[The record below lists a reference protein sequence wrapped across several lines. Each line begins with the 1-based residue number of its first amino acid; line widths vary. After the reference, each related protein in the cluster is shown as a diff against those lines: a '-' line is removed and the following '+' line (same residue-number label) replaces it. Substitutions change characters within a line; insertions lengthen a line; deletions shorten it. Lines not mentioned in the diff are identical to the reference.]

1 MVMTVATFRGFLIAG
16 VALAVLTITAPLAAQ
31 QASAPP
37 LPDPGALSAS
47 WWDYFDAE
55 GDALATRAQSFERRL
70 NEVEAAWSA
79 QGSEPFPAGKV
90 LIDEIRQLLDRY
102 IKLKGET
109 IPDPPA
115 SGKIRE
121 EYSIAALQQLA
132 ASRREVQLELEL
144 QQDEVTR
151 QQEALKTALSAVN
164 DHKAA
169 YLALP
174 HSSPERLPMGLTLI
188 RDRFELAT
196 GQQVHRLRKAR
207 MQNQQAVATH
217 LDNEVAAARERLT
230 ADAADVQKFR
240 DQAQDLTAEL
250 NRLRKQ
256 AAQAR
261 LQSEALAESP
271 LDRARSRL
279 HDQTLIDYEVRIA
292 SVEMGVSQAELAAAL
307 AAYLL
312 QADSKEVD
320 ALRQQRKEAGS
331 LLRDVSVE
339 TDRWRRAT
347 NKERVT
353 ASSQLSSLE
362 GGNESIAS
370 IHRARIEQADATSLV
385 LSRMEEEHYQTSLLI
400 SISEDRVIESGGR
413 FVDYWDKTKD
423 STVAVFTTLKSW
435 STASLFELNRTPVT
449 LLGLLR
455 VILILIVAWWISK
468 IARGALA
475 KVMQRR
481 QSMSKASVYTL
492 SRLSHYAILTIGFF
506 VALSSIGIDFTN
518 FALIAGALGVGIGFG
533 LQAIFSNFV
542 AGLIILFEKSLKVG
556 DFVELESG
564 VHGEVKEIS
573 IRATLVTTND
583 NIDILVPNSEFVNG
597 RVINWTLRE
606 AYRRVRIPF
615 GVAYGTDKELV
626 KKAVLEAADEVPYTL
641 KSIASREPQVWLVEF
656 GDSSLNF
663 ELVVWLT
670 PEAVM
675 RPGKVSAAY
684 TWEIESALA
693 KYGIEIPF
701 PQRDINVRSFFGEKD
716 EAGLKWMEGKRERV
730 IIENSRGKE
739 QPSTG

>member
-1 MVMTVATFRGFLIAG
+1 MAMTAVAFRGSCVAG
-16 VALAVLTITAPLAAQ
+16 VALAVLMITAPVAAQ
-31 QASAPP
+31 QNSAPP
-37 LPDPGALSAS
+37 LPDPGALSAG
-47 WWDYFDAE
+47 WWDYFEAE
-55 GDALATRAQSFERRL
+55 GDALATRAQNFEKRL
-70 NEVEAAWSA
+70 NEVEAGWSA

-102 IKLKGET
+102 VKLKGER

-121 EYSIAALQQLA
+121 EYSITDLQQLA
-132 ASRREVQLELEL
+132 GNRREVQLELEL
-144 QQDEVTR
+144 QQDDITR
-151 QQEALKTALSAVN
+151 QQEALKTALGAVN

-169 YLALP
+169 YLALSA
-174 HSSPERLPMGLTLI
+174 SSPERLPMGLTLI
-188 RDRFELAT
+188 RDRFEVAT
-196 GQQVHRLRKAR
+196 GQQVHRLRRAR
-207 MQNQQAVATH
+207 MQNQQALATQ
-217 LDNEVAAARERLT
+217 LDNALTAARERLV
-230 ADAADVQKFR
+230 ANDADVKKFR
-240 DQAQDLTAEL
+240 DQGQSLTAEV
-250 NRLRKQ
+250 NQLRKR
-256 AAQAR
+256 AAQVR
-261 LQSEALAESP
+261 LQAEALAENA
-271 LDRARSRL
+271 LDQAQSRL

-292 SVEMGVSQAELAAAL
+292 SAETGVAQAQLAAAL
-307 AAYLL
+307 AVYLIE
-312 QADSKEVD
+312 ADSTAVET
-320 ALRQQRKEAGS
+320 LRSELKQAGT
-331 LLRDVSVE
+331 LLREVSVDK
-339 TDRWRRAT
+339 DRWRRAT

-353 ASSQLSSLE
+353 ASSQLSLLE

-370 IHRARIEQADATSLV
+370 IHRARIEKADAAALV
-385 LSRMEEEHYQTSLLI
+385 LSRLEEEQDQTKLLV
-400 SISEDRVIESGGR
+400 SVSEDRVIESGGR
-413 FVDYWDKTKD
+413 FADYWDKTKD
-423 STVAVFTTLKSW
+423 TSVAVLTTLKSW
-435 STASLFELNRTPVT
+435 STASLFEVNQTPVT
-449 LLGLLR
+449 TLGLLR
-455 VILILIVAWWISK
+455 VILILVVAWWISK

-481 QSMSKASVYTL
+481 ETMSKSSVYTL

-573 IRATLVTTND
+573 IRATLLTTND

-615 GVAYGTDKELV
+615 GVAYGTDKDLV
-626 KKAVLEAADEVPYTL
+626 RKAVLEAADEVPYTL
-641 KSIASREPQVWLVEF
+641 KTIESRKPQVWLVQF

-670 PEAVM
+670 PEAVS
-675 RPGKVSAAY
+675 RPATVSAAY

-701 PQRDINVRSFFGEKD
+701 PQRDINIRSFFGEKD
-716 EAGLKWMEGKRERV
+716 QAGLEWMEGKRDRAAFGDRSAKA
-730 IIENSRGKE
+730 N
-739 QPSTG
+739 PSSG